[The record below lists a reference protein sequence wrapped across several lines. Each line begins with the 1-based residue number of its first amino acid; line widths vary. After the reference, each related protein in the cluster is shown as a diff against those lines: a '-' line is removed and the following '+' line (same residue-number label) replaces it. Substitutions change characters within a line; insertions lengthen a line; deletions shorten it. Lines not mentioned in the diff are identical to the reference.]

1 MSDLIYSDILIK
13 YMHAQ
18 ASNYE
23 DILQISGY
31 KESHFQ
37 SLPFRQAEGSIIL
50 AQTSFQLAP
59 KTFWG
64 AEMTSQFFCNLNS
77 PKNFTCLSGRL
88 RTEFTRLIAKSTS
101 PKAALEHYFL
111 STLDIIIIPPVMCPE
126 FSKALTLHFAILFL
140 LGTGQE
146 CHKTQQYRT
155 GNTFYLKGNT
165 GTTPVSKF

>member
-23 DILQISGY
+23 DILQISEY

-50 AQTSFQLAP
+50 AQTSFKLAP
-59 KTFWG
+59 KTCWR
-64 AEMTSQFFCNLNS
+64 AEMISQFFGNLNS
-77 PKNFTCLSGRL
+77 SKNFTCLSGKL

-111 STLDIIIIPPVMCPE
+111 CTLDVNYSPSDVPRILKGTYTTFCNFV
-126 FSKALTLHFAILFL
+126 FAWKRSRVLQDVAVQNRQNILF
-140 LGTGQE
+140 
-146 CHKTQQYRT
+146 
-155 GNTFYLKGNT
+155 
-165 GTTPVSKF
+165 

>member
-37 SLPFRQAEGSIIL
+37 SLPLRQAEGSIIL
-50 AQTSFQLAP
+50 AQTSFQRVP
-59 KTFWG
+59 KTFWC

-77 PKNFTCLSGRL
+77 PKTFTCLSGKL
-88 RTEFTRLIAKSTS
+88 RTEFTHLIAKSTS

-111 STLDIIIIPPVMCPE
+111 STLDINYSPSDVPRILKGTYTTFCNFV
-126 FSKALTLHFAILFL
+126 FAWNRSRVSQDVAVQNRQYILF
-140 LGTGQE
+140 
-146 CHKTQQYRT
+146 
-155 GNTFYLKGNT
+155 
-165 GTTPVSKF
+165 